1 MKNSLFLSLLLMGQ
15 AAAAEVAPQLPA
27 VDVMSSAY
35 LMKLLSALLFII
47 VLIFG
52 FAWLMKKMQLTQ
64 HSNNGLI
71 RIVAA
76 ISVGQRDRIALI
88 QVGEEQILVSMSPG
102 KINKLHTL
110 KTILT
115 THETDKGAE
124 SFAHKFNQLVAGK
137 KPHAD

>member
-1 MKNSLFLSLLLMGQ
+1 MKTSLFLSLLVTGQ
-15 AAAAEVAPQLPA
+15 VVAAEVAPQLPA

-64 HSNNGLI
+64 HSSNGLI

-88 QVGEEQILVSMSPG
+88 QVGDEQILVSMSPG
-102 KINKLHTL
+102 KIKKLHTL
-110 KTILT
+110 KTALS
-115 THETDKGAE
+115 THETNPGTE
-124 SFAHKFNQLVAGK
+124 SFAHKFNQLVARNK
-137 KPHAD
+137 SHAD